1 MNGFVVII
9 VLILIYIAFNIGKV
23 VGRAETF
30 FKKPESKEKIKKQS
44 TTGIEEADYEEVNDE
59 L

>member
-9 VLILIYIAFNIGKV
+9 ILILIYIAFSIGKV
-23 VGRAETF
+23 VGRAESF
-30 FKKPESKEKIKKQS
+30 FKKPQAKEKVKKQS
-44 TTGIEEADYEEVNDE
+44 TSGIEEADYEEVKDE

>member
-1 MNGFVVII
+1 MNGFAIII

-23 VGRAETF
+23 VGRAESF
-30 FKKPESKEKIKKQS
+30 FKKPESKENVKKQK
-44 TTGIEEADYEEVNDE
+44 TTGIEEADYEELEDK